1 MEHPLNN
8 VGIFMDVYAEI
19 GLDILRVEFNF
30 ILSHGWSVK
39 GLLFFFF
46 SLPQDVFSRFF
57 LLEL

>member
-46 SLPQDVFSRFF
+46 SSARCILSVFPT
-57 LLEL
+57 